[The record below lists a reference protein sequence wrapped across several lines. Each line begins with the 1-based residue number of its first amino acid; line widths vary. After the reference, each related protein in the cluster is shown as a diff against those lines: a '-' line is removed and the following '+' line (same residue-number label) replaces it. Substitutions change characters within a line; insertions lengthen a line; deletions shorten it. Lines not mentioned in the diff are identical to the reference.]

1 VRIAIVGAGAMGSVY
16 AGLLG
21 DAGNEVWAIDPWQEH
36 VAAIR
41 EHGLRVEGASGD
53 RVVAVRATSDPGD
66 VGEVDLVVI
75 ATKAMHVRA
84 AAEDARPLLGSKT
97 VVLPIQ
103 NGLGSPEAV
112 AEALGGERVVVGI
125 AGGFG
130 ASIVSPGCVHHHGME
145 LVRLGEPQG
154 PVTARVERIAEVW
167 REAGFSVRTDDDVD
181 RLVWEKLICNVC
193 FSGTCT
199 VLGRTIGEVLDD
211 PHAWSVASACAREA
225 YDVAVASGIALSFD
239 DPVAYTAAFGERI
252 RDARPSMLLDRLAGR
267 PSEIDFING
276 AIPPRAAAMGL
287 AAPVNATI
295 TALVKAGEPRQE
307 TEFGPDL
314 EA

>member
-1 VRIAIVGAGAMGSVY
+1 MRIAIVGAGAMGSVY

-21 DAGNEVWAIDPWQEH
+21 DAGNEVWAIDPWEEH

-53 RVVAVRATSDPGD
+53 RVVRVGATSDPADVGD
-66 VGEVDLVVI
+66 VDLAVI

-84 AAEDARPLLGSKT
+84 AAESARALLGPET

-103 NGLGSPEAV
+103 NGLGSPEVV
-112 AEALGGERVVVGI
+112 AEVLGDERVVIGV

-130 ASIVSPGCVHHHGME
+130 ASIVEPGHVHHHGME
-145 LVRLGEPQG
+145 LIRLGEPKVLVS
-154 PVTARVERIAEVW
+154 PRVERIAEVW
-167 REAGFSVRTDDDVD
+167 QAAGFSVRTEDDVE

-199 VLGRTIGEVLDD
+199 VLERTIGEVLDD
-211 PHAWSVASACAREA
+211 ADAWSVASACAREA
-225 YDVAVASGIALSFD
+225 YEVAVASGIALGFD
-239 DPVAYTAAFGERI
+239 DPVRHAAAFGERI
-252 RDARPSMLLDRLAGR
+252 REARPSMLLDRLAGK
-267 PSEIDFING
+267 PSEIDAING
-276 AIPPRAAAMGL
+276 AIPSRATALGL

-295 TALVKAGEPRQE
+295 TALVRAGEPR
-307 TEFGPDL
+307 
-314 EA
+314 A

>member
-1 VRIAIVGAGAMGSVY
+1 VRIAILGAGAMGSVY

-21 DAGNEVWAIDPWQEH
+21 DAGNEVWAIDPWEEH

-53 RVVAVRATSDPGD
+53 RIVRVGATSDPADVGD
-66 VGEVDLVVI
+66 VDLAVI

-84 AAEDARPLLGSKT
+84 AAESARALLGPET

-103 NGLGSPEAV
+103 NGLGSPEVV
-112 AEALGGERVVVGI
+112 AELLGDERVVIGI

-130 ASIVSPGCVHHHGME
+130 ASIVEPGHVHHHGME
-145 LVRLGEPQG
+145 LIRLGEPKG
-154 PVTARVERIAEVW
+154 PVSPRVERIAEVW
-167 REAGFSVRTDDDVD
+167 QAAGFSVRTEDDVE

-199 VLGRTIGEVLDD
+199 VLERTIGEVLDD
-211 PHAWSVASACAREA
+211 ADAWSVASACAREA
-225 YDVAVASGIALSFD
+225 YEVAVASGIALSFD
-239 DPVAYTAAFGERI
+239 DPVRHAAAFGERI
-252 RDARPSMLLDRLAGR
+252 REARPSMLLDRLAGK
-267 PSEIDFING
+267 PSEIDAING
-276 AIPPRAAAMGL
+276 AIRSRAIALGL

-295 TALVKAGEPRQE
+295 TALVRAGEPR
-307 TEFGPDL
+307 
-314 EA
+314 A

>member
-1 VRIAIVGAGAMGSVY
+1 VRIAVVGAGAMGSVY

-21 DAGNEVWAIDPWQEH
+21 DAGNDVWAIDTRPEH

-53 RVVAVRATSDPGD
+53 RVVPVGATSDPAE

-75 ATKAMHVRA
+75 ATKAMHVGA
-84 AAEDARPLLGSKT
+84 AAESARALLGHET

-103 NGLGSPEAV
+103 NGLGSQEVV
-112 AEALGGERVVVGI
+112 AEVLGDERVIVGI

-130 ASIVSPGCVHHHGME
+130 ASIVEPGHVHHHGME

-154 PVTARVERIAEVW
+154 PVSPRVERIADVW
-167 REAGFSVRTDDDVD
+167 RAAGFTVQSEDDVA
-181 RLVWEKLICNVC
+181 RMVWEKLICNVC

-199 VLGRTIGEVLDD
+199 VLERTIGEVLDD

-225 YDVAVASGIALSFD
+225 YEVAVASGVAIGFT
-239 DPVAYTAAFGERI
+239 DPVAYAAAFGSRI

-267 PSEIDFING
+267 PSEIDAING
-276 AIPPRAAAMGL
+276 AVPPRAAALGL
-287 AAPVNATI
+287 AAPVNAVI
-295 TALVKAGEPRQE
+295 TALVKAAEPQS
-307 TEFGPDL
+307 
-314 EA
+314 